1 MRRGAELGRSYPRAP
16 IVQYGNLLRYSQ
28 GRTFIP
34 ITLGPANAG
43 DIENG
48 TIIPVTDLNAFRP
61 GQQIL
66 FDLTIYNG
74 LVPANSQPG
83 VFPSWVS
90 AIYLKPWFLRQGDEF
105 RGPGGPGGNPT
116 DWTPNDQLEFGGG
129 TVLNN
134 RAVWRP
140 VPKMVDVS
148 EWQTVNPPPAAPAR
162 HSLSIFEDE
171 VWTIYLQDPN
181 DPAYQG
187 TYLPG
192 QQGLARAASFLF
204 VSHGYALGFTYE
216 CEVSGNGPPD
226 PQWGLDLNW
235 QLGTL

>member
-1 MRRGAELGRSYPRAP
+1 MRRGAELGRSFPRQP
-16 IVQYGNLLRYSQ
+16 ILRYGTLLQYAQ
-28 GRTFIP
+28 GRTFNP
-34 ITLGPANAG
+34 GSLGAANAG

-48 TIIPVTDLNAFRP
+48 TIVPVTDLNAFRP

-74 LVPANSQPG
+74 LVPPNSQPG

-105 RGPGGPGGNPT
+105 RGPGGAGG
-116 DWTPNDQLEFGGG
+116 WTPNDQLEFGGG
-129 TVLNN
+129 GVFNN

-171 VWTIYLQDPN
+171 V
-181 DPAYQG
+181 
-187 TYLPG
+187 
-192 QQGLARAASFLF
+192 
-204 VSHGYALGFTYE
+204 
-216 CEVSGNGPPD
+216 
-226 PQWGLDLNW
+226 
-235 QLGTL
+235 